1 VLISTMMM
9 AVEDIGDDPIA
20 LATRGKH
27 CLNEI
32 VSLFSHLFTQFEN
45 MDKLG
50 GDTQSLEEAKN
61 KYFAEMQQLKDII
74 TKLKNYQNL
83 NQANLKTDP
92 PDTAML
98 QERDALRKEAYEKNQ
113 FMKQLITQ
121 LREMMFDLNTVTS
134 GIPM

>member
-1 VLISTMMM
+1 MM
-9 AVEDIGDDPIA
+9 AVEDIGNDPIA

-32 VSLFSHLFTQFEN
+32 ISLFSHLFTQFEN

-74 TKLKNYQNL
+74 TKLKNYQS
-83 NQANLKTDP
+83 LKQDDLQTSP
-92 PDTAML
+92 PDAAML

-113 FMKQLITQ
+113 FMKQLIAQ

-134 GIPM
+134 GIPS

>member
-1 VLISTMMM
+1 
-9 AVEDIGDDPIA
+9 
-20 LATRGKH
+20 
-27 CLNEI
+27 
-32 VSLFSHLFTQFEN
+32 
-45 MDKLG
+45 MDRLG

-83 NQANLKTDP
+83 NRENLETSP
-92 PDTAML
+92 PDAAML

-134 GIPM
+134 GIPS

>member
-1 VLISTMMM
+1 ML

-32 VSLFSHLFTQFEN
+32 ISFLSSFPPPLLFIFFYSLHISLFSHLFTQFEN

-61 KYFAEMQQLKDII
+61 ISFIQL
-74 TKLKNYQNL
+74 TTRSSTQS
-83 NQANLKTDP
+83 QHHA
-92 PDTAML
+92 AS
-98 QERDALRKEAYEKNQ
+98 RS
-113 FMKQLITQ
+113 ITQ
-121 LREMMFDLNTVTS
+121 HHAASRSITQHHAASRSITQHHAASSSITQHHPF
-134 GIPM
+134 II